1 MRIIVVSEMG
11 RVMQRTHLGNLAP
24 GQKAVV
30 RALTQA
36 AAPFRRKLLAMG
48 LTPGCTLE
56 VVRVAPLGDPLEL
69 SLRGFSLCLRR
80 AEAAAIEVEVLA

>member
-1 MRIIVVSEMG
+1 MAEV
-11 RVMQRTHLGNLAP
+11 QLGSLLP

-30 RALTQA
+30 CSLSKA

-48 LTPGCTLE
+48 LTPGCALE
-56 VVRVAPLGDPLEL
+56 VVRVAPFGDPLEL

-80 AEAAAIEVEVLA
+80 LEADGVMVEVRA